1 MKPAFT
7 VLPLVAAL
15 SMTLASQAFA
25 AQEKVT
31 SDTVKVTASRVEQ
44 ELLDVPMS
52 VTVVTAD
59 KIKNSSARTVGELL
73 EDVPG
78 VQVMNDGSQGLKRI
92 SIRGEDAFRTLVL
105 VDGQKISEH
114 KSMSGAPI
122 LIDPSAIERI
132 EVIKGPASVLYGSD
146 AIGGVVNVI
155 TKKGSGKAFSGDVS
169 ASYNSAS
176 EGGGGAITLSG
187 TVDRFKYR
195 ISGNYEDHGN
205 LDTPKGKLENSLFRQ
220 KSGGLFLSYDLTDN
234 ITAGIN
240 ADTFDSRIKSGAYE
254 YGKDDFFVDIPKWKR
269 DKVGLFLEARNVNE
283 YLNKVRWDGFWQK
296 THKQMQNHVGQH
308 IHMGPAVA
316 SMNIN
321 NFADNKITTYGT
333 TLQADWQLGNDHFLI
348 TGYDFSI
355 DKLEADTTAEFTMP
369 VTGPGISMSFGDY
382 NTVRY
387 NEGEQTSHAIFASM
401 ESQLPQDLTLN
412 YGVRYTWVDTEMSK
426 VYANKN
432 GFMISMTGGGRQSWD
447 NEDDGSAGKTG
458 SKDNSRA
465 VFNAGLVWRG
475 IDDLALRATWAQG
488 FRVPIMQEKY
498 LYTSMGS
505 ASGGGVYGN
514 PDLKPET
521 SDNFEI
527 GSRYDNGN
535 AVLDVSL
542 FYSDAKDYISTAYM
556 DNGVDQEYVNYDK
569 ARSRGLEMS
578 AEYTFADT
586 YTPYATITWM
596 RRKVEGHGYSTYA
609 SGTPEFYARY
619 GLRTK
624 HSVAFGGKL
633 RTDTYLRSQSAT
645 ESYSS
650 STKSTTSIGGF
661 TTVNFALGYSFGPQD
676 RYQLNA
682 ELLNIFDKAYQ
693 YNTATWEAGRHV
705 NVKFNASF

>member
-15 SMTLASQAFA
+15 SMTLASHAFA
-25 AQEKVT
+25 AQEKIT

-176 EGGGGAITLSG
+176 EGGGGAVTLSG

-240 ADTFDSRIKSGAYE
+240 ADTFNSRIKSGSFDYQEE
-254 YGKDDFFVDIPKWKR
+254 YGKDSFYIDIPKWKR

-283 YLNKVRWDGFWQK
+283 YLNKVHWDGFWQK
-296 THKQMQNHVGQH
+296 THKQMQNHVAPVIQS
-308 IHMGPAVA
+308 GPMTV
-316 SMNIN
+316 SPVVD

-333 TLQADWQLGNDHFLI
+333 TLQADWQLGNNHFLI

-355 DKLEADTTAEFTMP
+355 DKLEADTTATFNMFM
-369 VTGPGISMSFGDY
+369 GPTSVSGY

-426 VYANKN
+426 AYADKTES
-432 GFMISMTGGGRQSWD
+432 SMRGDTHVG
-447 NEDDGSAGKTG
+447 DDGSAGKTG

-475 IDDLALRATWAQG
+475 IDDMALRATWAQG

-505 ASGGGVYGN
+505 SSGGGVWGN

-535 AVLDVSL
+535 AVIDVSL
-542 FYSDAKDYISTAYM
+542 FYSDAKNYISTAYI
-556 DNGVDQEYVNYDK
+556 DNVSGDQQYVNYDK

-586 YTPYATITWM
+586 YTPYATLTWM
-596 RRKVEGHGYSTYA
+596 RRKVEGRGYSTYA

-624 HSVAFGGKL
+624 HNAAFGGKL

-650 STKSTTSIGGF
+650 GTDSTTSIGGF

-693 YNTATWEAGRHV
+693 YNIATWEAGRHV

>member
-15 SMTLASQAFA
+15 SMTLASQASA
-25 AQEKVT
+25 AEQVT

-52 VTVVTAD
+52 VTVVTSD
-59 KIKNSSARTVGELL
+59 KIKGSTARTVGELL

-176 EGGGGAITLSG
+176 EGGGGAVTLSG

-234 ITAGIN
+234 LTAGIN
-240 ADTFDSRIKSGAYE
+240 ADTFDSRIKSGSFDYQEE
-254 YGKDDFFVDIPKWKR
+254 YGKDSFYIDIPKWKR
-269 DKVGLFLEARNVNE
+269 DKVGLFVEARNVNE

-296 THKQMQNHVGQH
+296 TNKQMLNH
-308 IHMGPAVA
+308 IAVDGA
-316 SMNIN
+316 NIN
-321 NFADNKITTYGT
+321 NFADNKITTYGA
-333 TLQADWQLGNDHFLI
+333 TLQADWQLGSDHFLI

-355 DKLEADTTAEFTMP
+355 DKLEADTDASVSVIQSVSTMP
-369 VTGPGISMSFGDY
+369 GRPPMQVSV
-382 NTVRY
+382 NTNTHRF
-387 NEGEQTSHAIFASM
+387 NKGEQTSHAIFASM

-426 VYANKN
+426 AVASKTGSGMVGSIPMFTYN
-432 GFMISMTGGGRQSWD
+432 GD
-447 NEDDGSAGKTG
+447 DDGSAGKTG

-475 IDDLALRATWAQG
+475 IDDMALRATWAQG

-505 ASGGGVYGN
+505 SSGGGVWGN

-556 DNGVDQEYVNYDK
+556 ENGVDQHYVNYDK

-586 YTPYATITWM
+586 YTPYATLTWM

-624 HSVAFGGKL
+624 HNVAFGGKL
-633 RTDTYLRSQSAT
+633 RTDTYLRSQTAT
-645 ESYSS
+645 ESYSAS
-650 STKSTTSIGGF
+650 SDTTTSIGGF
-661 TTVNFALGYSFGPQD
+661 TTVNFALGYTFGPQD
-676 RYQLNA
+676 RYLLNA